1 MVRVYLMD
9 IPKRILEE
17 LTIISQLAGEE
28 EDWMVIKRL
37 LLLSLP
43 SSMRTL
49 FSTRDPKTKH
59 QALNDFEKNLIE
71 VYSNMTGTR
80 LRLNNG

>member
-1 MVRVYLMD
+1 MD

-17 LTIISQLAGEE
+17 LTIISQLAGKE

-49 FSTRDPKTKH
+49 FSTRDPKTKR

-71 VYSNMTGTR
+71 VYSNMTGIR